1 MKNSVNNQPAS
12 NNVVNFAIANN
23 PQSAYKYIK
32 RETLIEDYHT
42 LILGC
47 SKANVEVEAIA
58 NPDQI
63 SKKSLIDSYVTIA
76 QKYMEVV
83 TVQEEPVAEE
93 APVETIQVQEEVKVE
108 DPTPKAEKKTK
119 EESGES
125 KGHRV
130 LLKNGWLNTV
140 QNSRKK
146 KLSRI
151 LVRKFAK
158 ESLP

>member
-1 MKNSVNNQPAS
+1 MKNSVNNQSVS
-12 NNVVNFAIANN
+12 NNVVNFAIVNN

-58 NPDQI
+58 DPDQI

-93 APVETIQVQEEVKVE
+93 SPVETIPVQEEVKVE
-108 DPTPKAEKKTK
+108 DLLLKLKRKQRKTQV
-119 EESGES
+119 SLRNTG
-125 KGHRV
+125 V